1 MRFAGRSV
9 LVTGGTSGIGL
20 AAARAFLREGARVA
34 IVGRRADR
42 GRAAERAL
50 RRVSPDV
57 RFLRADVSRLP
68 DVRRV
73 VSLTVAAFGGIDV
86 LFNNAGEYL
95 QKPVIA
101 TTEREWDR
109 QIAIN
114 LKSHFLIAREVARVM
129 RRGGGGAIVN
139 NCSISAHVG
148 IAGEGAYAASKA
160 GALLLTRVLAVELA
174 PDRIRVNSVS
184 PGVIRTEMFDAWVR
198 GRKDPRA
205 AERDEVA
212 RHPIGR
218 LGTPEDVAR
227 AVLFLASDDAEFVTG
242 TDLPVDGGYLAA

>member
-20 AAARAFLREGARVA
+20 ATARAFLQEGARVA
-34 IVGRRADR
+34 IAGRRVAP
-42 GRAAERAL
+42 GRAAERVL
-50 RRVSPDV
+50 RRISPDV

-73 VSLTVAAFGGIDV
+73 VKATVAAFGRIDV

-95 QKPVIA
+95 QKPVA
-101 TTEREWDR
+101 ETTEREWDR

-114 LKSHFLIAREVARVM
+114 LKGYFLMAREVVRVM
-129 RRGGGGAIVN
+129 RGGGGGAIVN

-160 GALLLTRVLAVELA
+160 GALLLTKVLAVELA

-184 PGVIRTEMFDAWVR
+184 PGVIRTEMYDAWLR
-198 GRKDPRA
+198 ERKGRRA
-205 AERDEVA
+205 AERAEVA

-227 AVLFLASDDAEFVTG
+227 AVLFLASDDAAFITG
-242 TDLPVDGGYLAA
+242 TDLAVDGGYLAV